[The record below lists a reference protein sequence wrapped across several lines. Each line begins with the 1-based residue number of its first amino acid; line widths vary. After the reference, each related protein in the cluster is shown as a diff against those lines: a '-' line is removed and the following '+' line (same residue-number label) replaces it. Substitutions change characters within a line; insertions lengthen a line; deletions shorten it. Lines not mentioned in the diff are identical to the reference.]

1 MSFSF
6 LNRIKNKWV
15 LFALSAAATLL
26 LLCLIFLLFLR
37 GPFAALFAKQGADA
51 LAVHNYPKAANR
63 YALSL
68 QLKKNNE
75 AVYSGYAD
83 ALSGLQDHEGAQE
96 ILDLGIARI
105 SGAESLYLQKAQ
117 LYSAQGK
124 IGEAASFLDAVE
136 NSYIAKKLQDRRPAA
151 LIYAPAQGRYG
162 TAQKIT
168 LQVRAGETIYYT
180 LNGET
185 PTTSSAVYTAPIT
198 VSATSTLTALAVNGE
213 GLVSPLLKLTYE
225 IDNANEAITFAD
237 GKIER
242 MVRAALNQQ
251 SGALYAARLASV
263 TALSNEGIDGE
274 IRSLKDLEYLHGLT
288 SLYLD
293 GEYLIEDYSPL
304 AALPALSGL
313 TLSDCG
319 ISDAELGALSAC
331 STLTGLY
338 IHNNHITTL
347 DPLRSLLYLEELDA
361 ADNEIISAAAVAE
374 LPLLTYLNLSGN
386 GLTHAEELA
395 GATALTVLDLS
406 HNRISD
412 LTPLAGLTELAQLS
426 IAGNTPGN
434 IKKLTALPKLISL
447 DVSSCGL
454 TSLSVVNDFPALQ
467 VLFAEDNQI
476 ASLSTFRKPIT
487 ELYLN
492 RNPLVDLSPLQGQAE
507 LMVLEASGTQID
519 AVDFLAGHPKLIT
532 LDVSGTKVTDA
543 TVLKTCTALNLLVC
557 NENCKT
563 EGLGEAVTVVTV

>member
-15 LFALSAAATLL
+15 LFGLSAAATLL
-26 LLCLIFLLFLR
+26 LLFLIFLLFLR
-37 GPFAALFAKQGADA
+37 GPFAALFAKQGDAA
-51 LAVHNYPKAANR
+51 LAAYDYPKAANR

-83 ALSGLQDHEGAQE
+83 ALSGLQDHESAQE

-105 SGAESLYLQKAQ
+105 SGAESLYLRKAQ

-124 IGEAASFLDAVE
+124 ISEAAAFLDTVE

-151 LIYAPAQGRYG
+151 LVYSPAQGRYG

-168 LQVRAGETIYYT
+168 LQMRAGETIYYT
-180 LNGET
+180 LNGEA
-185 PTTSSAVYTAPIT
+185 PTTSSAVYTEPIT

-213 GLVSPLLKLTYE
+213 GLVSPRLQLTYE
-225 IDNANEAITFAD
+225 IDNANEAITFTDA
-237 GKIER
+237 KIER
-242 MVRAALNQQ
+242 MVRTALNQQ

-263 TALSNEGIDGE
+263 TTLSNEGIDGE

-288 SLYLD
+288 NLYLD

-304 AALPALSGL
+304 AALPALSDL

-319 ISDAELGALSAC
+319 ISDSDLAALSAC

-347 DPLRSLLYLEELDA
+347 DPLRSLVYLEYLDA
-361 ADNEIISAAAVAE
+361 AENEIISAAAVAE

-386 GLTHAEELA
+386 GLTHAEEIA
-395 GATALTVLDLS
+395 DATALTVLDLS

-476 ASLSTFRKPIT
+476 ASISTFRKPIT

-507 LMVLEASGTQID
+507 LMILEASGTQID